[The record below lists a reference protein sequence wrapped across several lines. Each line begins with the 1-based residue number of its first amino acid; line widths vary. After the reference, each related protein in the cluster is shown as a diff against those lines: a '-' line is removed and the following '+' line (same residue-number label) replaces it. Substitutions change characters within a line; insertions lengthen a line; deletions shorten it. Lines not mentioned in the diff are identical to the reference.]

1 MRKKSVILRVGCKGM
16 KKSPVSVAGIPVA
29 NSAQYLGI
37 WLNDPKKEESRVIR
51 SLFCRANQTLKQNN
65 VSLCTVNTK
74 KQLVSAY
81 GSVYGIESLT
91 SISSKMKG
99 AHRYLVKQVFQKEW
113 RSLADLSNKNGWLD
127 IRSRTLYVGL
137 GIKSLP
143 EIHRILRNNF
153 IIKSRQSQNSLVTSI
168 CGNASYAI

>member
-1 MRKKSVILRVGCKGM
+1 M
-16 KKSPVSVAGIPVA
+16 KKSPVSVEGIPVA

-74 KQLVSAY
+74 KQLVTAH

-113 RSLADLSNKNGWLD
+113 RSLADLSNTNDWLHKVSD
-127 IRSRTLYVGL
+127 PLRWFRYQITSRNSQDFAEQLYHQESP
-137 GIKSLP
+137 ISK
-143 EIHRILRNNF
+143 
-153 IIKSRQSQNSLVTSI
+153 
-168 CGNASYAI
+168 